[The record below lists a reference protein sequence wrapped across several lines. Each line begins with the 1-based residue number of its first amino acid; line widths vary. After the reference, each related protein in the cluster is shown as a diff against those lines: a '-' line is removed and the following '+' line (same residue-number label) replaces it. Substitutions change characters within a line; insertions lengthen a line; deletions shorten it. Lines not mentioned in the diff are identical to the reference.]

1 MHIDAHQHFWIYNR
15 DEYDWIDE
23 SRATLRRNFLPG
35 DLGPEL
41 NRSGFAGSV
50 AVQTCQSLEE
60 TRWRLELGSDA
71 RTGTNLNPIAARS
84 ASTKNAACVWS
95 DGSDSRSL
103 CHKSL
108 GSA

>member
-1 MHIDAHQHFWIYNR
+1 MLTSISRFATATNMTGSRNPWRRYAAIS
-15 DEYDWIDE
+15 WE
-23 SRATLRRNFLPG
+23 S
-35 DLGPEL
+35 LGPEL

-50 AVQTCQSLEE
+50 AIQTRQSLEE

-84 ASTKNAACVWS
+84 ASTKNAACVWT

-103 CHKSL
+103 CRKSL
-108 GSA
+108 GGA